1 MIWNEILCLG
11 DSLTSGARDP
21 YGRSY
26 PAELGSMMTS
36 EMNEFYYC
44 HNFSINGETS
54 SDLQKRAWSNI
65 SAGKN
70 SKIMILIIGTN
81 DSEAKIPMD
90 IYEDNIRQIVN
101 IARVFGMYVILG
113 TIPNINFTPLYLNPK
128 YIKEYNV
135 KPRKEL
141 NFILPII
148 LVIFIELWP
157 LKSTGSFFT
166 TWNATFFWLTISLLN
181 ALKKVK

>member
-11 DSLTSGARDP
+11 DSLTSGARDL

-26 PAELGSMMTS
+26 PAELGSMMSS
-36 EMNEFYYC
+36 ETNEFYYC

-54 SDLQKRAWSNI
+54 SDLQKRAWNNI

-70 SKIMILIIGTN
+70 SKIMILIVGTN
-81 DSEAKIPMD
+81 DSEAKIPAD

-113 TIPNINFTPLYLNPK
+113 TIPNIGFTPLYLNPK
-128 YIKEYNV
+128 YIKQYNSIIKKLSKDMKFDLV
-135 KPRKEL
+135 DLSNIDMCDGVHFTHEGNVEVATRFK
-141 NFILPII
+141 NHILK
-148 LVIFIELWP
+148 LQR
-157 LKSTGSFFT
+157 
-166 TWNATFFWLTISLLN
+166 
-181 ALKKVK
+181 